1 MENENTEKEK
11 STVLRCSAFG
21 DLRPADIC
29 GECENCDRNARF
41 ADNGGLPAMLLTGSR
56 ENLANALRAPG
67 VAMDDVVVVNA
78 KRFQAMEDA
87 LKKIA
92 EYEIDPDDFESCE
105 QAGGYLKSVAR
116 EALEVNG

>member
-1 MENENTEKEK
+1 MENEKEK
-11 STVLRCSAFG
+11 PKSTILRCFAFG

-29 GECENCDRNARF
+29 ALCEDCETNAKF
-41 ADNGGLPAMLLTGSR
+41 SENGGCPGMLLTGSR

-67 VAMDDVVVVNA
+67 VAMNDVVVVNA

-92 EYEIDPDDFESCE
+92 EYEIDLDDFESCE

-116 EALEVNG
+116 EALEVVE